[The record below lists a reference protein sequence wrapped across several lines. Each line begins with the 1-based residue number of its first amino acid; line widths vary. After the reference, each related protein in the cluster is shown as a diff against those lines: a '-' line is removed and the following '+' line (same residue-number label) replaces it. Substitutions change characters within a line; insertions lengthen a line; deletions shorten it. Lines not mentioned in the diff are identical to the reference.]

1 MKFKSLTLLLS
12 LALFSQNCFSCDF
25 ANDIRVNQ
33 DGTYTYSKECHIE
46 VGKRIKKLTL
56 IEAQVVELERTI
68 ELKDLALSKEK
79 QRADAWM
86 DTSFQ
91 INDKLQKYDAISSK
105 SNAVYFGLGLATAIL
120 SVWAAGQLVR

>member
-1 MKFKSLTLLLS
+1 MRFKILALLLVS
-12 LALFSQNCFSCDF
+12 GLLSQNCFPCDF
-25 ANDIRVNQ
+25 ANDIRANQ

-46 VGKRIKKLTL
+46 VGKRIKKLAL
-56 IEAQVVELERTI
+56 IEGQVTELEKTI

-86 DTSFQ
+86 DTAFK

-105 SNAVYFGLGLATAIL
+105 NNTIYFGLGLATAIL
-120 SVWAAGQLVR
+120 SAWAAGQLVR

>member
-1 MKFKSLTLLLS
+1 MKSKLLVLLLAS
-12 LALFSQNCFSCDF
+12 GFFLQSCFSCDF
-25 ANDIRVNQ
+25 ANDIRLNQ
-33 DGTYTYSKECHIE
+33 DGSYTYSKECHIE

-56 IEAQVVELERTI
+56 IEAQVVELEKTI

-79 QRADAWM
+79 QRADGWM
-86 DTSFQ
+86 DTAFQ